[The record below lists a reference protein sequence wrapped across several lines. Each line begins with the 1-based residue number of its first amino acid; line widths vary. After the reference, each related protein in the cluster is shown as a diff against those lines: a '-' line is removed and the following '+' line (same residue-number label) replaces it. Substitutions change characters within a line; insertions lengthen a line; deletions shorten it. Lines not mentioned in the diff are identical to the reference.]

1 MLRIE
6 NDMKQSC
13 SGRQCFVCSA
23 VGYRSVVIF
32 SLGSRA
38 ERKAVQ
44 APTVAAKGYEIDVKL
59 VPSHCVLRD
68 ALPSLRLLAHKCC
81 RYIAL
86 SIITPILG
94 TRDESAHVP

>member
-1 MLRIE
+1 MGNALYA
-6 NDMKQSC
+6 
-13 SGRQCFVCSA
+13 SA

-59 VPSHCVLRD
+59 APSHCVYAMLCHLFVCWLTSVAD
-68 ALPSLRLLAHKCC
+68 
-81 RYIAL
+81 
-86 SIITPILG
+86 T
-94 TRDESAHVP
+94 